1 MLLQER
7 RLNIRTLSWFLF
19 PFLLFNLYLTKSQEI
34 PISMHDMT
42 EDVTITTN
50 IRQTRCRQIGLPA
63 LDMTDNWNWIVFLK
77 HLQLWTRRYFYHWSR
92 GNWWWCRWVWMRHNV
107 NTSISL
113 PVSSRPSP
121 HLNLIKFYRK
131 RRVFWALFCPW
142 TTNNLNIKQ
151 FCLIFRQQITV
162 FPTQSSV
169 STILY
174 IWIIRRAANL
184 SFYWTNRGTCSSPL
198 EIINLQSLLQCWTFS
213 LTALQ

>member
-1 MLLQER
+1 MSPNWFASFRYDRQLELNCLLEASS
-7 RLNIRTLSWFLF
+7 TVD
-19 PFLLFNLYLTKSQEI
+19 QEI
-34 PISMHDMT
+34 
-42 EDVTITTN
+42 
-50 IRQTRCRQIGLPA
+50 
-63 LDMTDNWNWIVFLK
+63 FLSLIERK
-77 HLQLWTRRYFYHWSR
+77 LMMMLMGVDETQW
-92 GNWWWCRWVWMRHNV
+92 
-107 NTSISL
+107 SISL

-184 SFYWTNRGTCSSPL
+184 SFYWANRGTFSSPV
-198 EIINLQSLLQCWTFS
+198 EFINLQSLLQCWTFS